1 MSGTAI
7 APENGA
13 LVNPMDSIS
22 RGRVQSPSQWNSQ
35 SRASEYHS
43 SSFSMGIPHPQPSFP
58 GPPYHPFQLSSA
70 AGNLYLAPQ
79 NNAGNAQS
87 NYYDRLNIHENRSG
101 LLDPVTGS
109 ERGPYKRKI
118 PPGISVARESSS
130 PSGFYSAGSSSGSS
144 VLPMG
149 KPTSDYQ
156 TIPSGH
162 ARLPHYGAGS
172 LPVAGEDMVR
182 NVRPR
187 LDLEANPIRTH
198 SSSYS
203 SHHYRSTTN
212 SSSVGPR
219 ADNLTNISADET
231 TRVWNLNALPPPA
244 RGMIQTSG
252 TNGLSH
258 DSNKALV
265 RESCSG
271 IGGIRPDSVSG
282 RNFIPSSQ
290 YFPGGILPH
299 SVSGRNLIP
308 SQYSN
313 APPIW
318 GAREAGSSHSQRAI
332 PSYRPGLSYPQ
343 FGHEAASTVSAL
355 QSLSQSYTSRHP
367 RLYTGGWQNSQMN
380 GRPRIA
386 IEQFQSMP
394 SIVDAYD
401 RSGSEELLALG
412 ESIGNVSTG
421 LSEDMISK
429 CLTETKECF
438 KSKPWRRNLL
448 HLSRWKVVHS
458 KKSFILGAL
467 FMDNQLFTPSSV
479 VSPCLGRA
487 TLEQVGMHRHG
498 DGNNPNPMVAQPN
511 RSFGDGFYL
520 IFHPLGAGMVGGE
533 EYANEEEI
541 GTLKKCGHNYHANCI
556 REWLLMKNT
565 CPICKVPALTDHSK

>member
-1 MSGTAI
+1 MEHRNSSNSFRMPMHQGHDRSNLTAAQSYMHMGTAI

-22 RGRVQSPSQWNSQ
+22 RGRVQSPSQWNLQ

-58 GPPYHPFQLSSA
+58 GPPYHPFQRSSA

-79 NNAGNAQS
+79 NNAGNAHS

-203 SHHYRSTTN
+203 SHHYHSTIN
-212 SSSVGPR
+212 SSSVGPG

-258 DSNKALV
+258 EGNKALV

-271 IGGIRPDSVSG
+271 IGGIRPDSVLG
-282 RNFIPSSQ
+282 RNLIPSSQ
-290 YFPGGILPH
+290 YFPGGVLPD

-308 SQYSN
+308 LQYAN

-367 RLYTGGWQNSQMN
+367 RLYTGEWQNSQMN

-401 RSGSEELLALG
+401 RSGSENVMMINMSLLDEYGDMRLDVDNMSYEELLALG

-429 CLTETKECF
+429 CLTETKNASDQNHGEETCC
-438 KSKPWRRNLL
+438 
-448 HLSRWKVVHS
+448 
-458 KKSFILGAL
+458 I
-467 FMDNQLFTPSSV
+467 
-479 VSPCLGRA
+479 CL
-487 TLEQVGMHRHG
+487 
-498 DGNNPNPMVAQPN
+498 
-511 RSFGDGFYL
+511 
-520 IFHPLGAGMVGGE
+520 E

-541 GTLKKCGHNYHANCI
+541 GTLKKCGHNYHVNCI

-565 CPICKVPALTDHSK
+565 CPVCKVPALADHSK